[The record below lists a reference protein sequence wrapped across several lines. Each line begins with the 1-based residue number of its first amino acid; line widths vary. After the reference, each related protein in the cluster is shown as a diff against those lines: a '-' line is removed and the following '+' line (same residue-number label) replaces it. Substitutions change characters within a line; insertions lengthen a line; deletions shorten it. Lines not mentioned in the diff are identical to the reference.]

1 MRGTPGPTFPPLL
14 RGEEAPHGLDPVLRA
29 VSVAA
34 LGTDPGLVIW
44 QAEADRLAAAV
55 ILAPEQ
61 PLEQAMGATFAVA
74 LGLGDALGALA
85 PPEVA
90 VHYDWPGRF
99 RVNGARC
106 GRMRAQASTTDPAA
120 EPDWLVVGIE
130 IPFLPPAERTEE
142 PGLHA
147 DETCLAEEGC
157 IDIAPLQLL
166 ESWSRHML
174 VWLNRLETDGFA
186 PLHAAWRERGWR
198 IGEALED
205 GGTFVGLDEHGGQL
219 VRRGDVTE
227 LHPLSSMLE
236 GGT

>member
-1 MRGTPGPTFPPLL
+1 MRGAPAPMFPPLL
-14 RGEEAPHGLDPVLRA
+14 RGEEAPFGLDPMRRA
-29 VSVAA
+29 VSVAS

-44 QAEADRLAAAV
+44 QTDADGLSAAV

-61 PLEQAMGATFAVA
+61 PLQQAMGATFAVA

-90 VHYDWPGRF
+90 VHYDWPDGF

-106 GRMRAQASTTDPAA
+106 GRMRAQASTTEPAA
-120 EPDWLVVGIE
+120 EPDWLVIGVE
-130 IPFLPPAERTEE
+130 IPFIPPAERAEE
-142 PGLHA
+142 PGAFA

-157 IDIAPLQLL
+157 IEVTPLQLL

-174 VWLNRLETDGFA
+174 VWLNRLETEGFP

-198 IGEALED
+198 IGEALDD

-219 VRRGDVTE
+219 VRRGETTE
-227 LHPLSSMLE
+227 LRPLSSMLE
-236 GGT
+236 DAT